1 MTEMNNSNTHKTI
14 KRDGLEAN
22 SRDKVVS
29 TGDEGGGDGS
39 IAQSMK
45 STGTGRGCYM
55 TSVNAKYRYFLFF

>member
-1 MTEMNNSNTHKTI
+1 MTEMNNNNTPKRI
-14 KRDGLEAN
+14 KRDGLKAN

-29 TGDEGGGDGS
+29 IGDKGGGDGS